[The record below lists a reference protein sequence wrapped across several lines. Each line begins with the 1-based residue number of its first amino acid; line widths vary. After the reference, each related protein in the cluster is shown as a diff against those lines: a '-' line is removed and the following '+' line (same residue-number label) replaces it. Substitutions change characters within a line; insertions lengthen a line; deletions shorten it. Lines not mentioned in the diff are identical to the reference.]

1 METVADGSIRGREK
15 VACMRR
21 VQAKKHLRLG
31 RAQVAGTTSTRDHT
45 TQRRRSRQVV
55 CC

>member
-31 RAQVAGTTSTRDHT
+31 RAQVAGTTRDHT